1 VGVPLRWFMPPA
13 ASRCPRSKIALC
25 EKTRTEHPARHTH
38 KCRSLSDL
46 PPEIGLLT
54 QLNTLACHNNRL
66 KYIPS
71 EIGLCASLQV
81 RLRPCNGACRV
92 VAHGPRPRMCD
103 GAKDHAILLAYV
115 HRLTAVWQI
124 LTLNNN
130 CLLDTPLELGHCTKL
145 K

>member
-1 VGVPLRWFMPPA
+1 
-13 ASRCPRSKIALC
+13 
-25 EKTRTEHPARHTH
+25 
-38 KCRSLSDL
+38 
-46 PPEIGLLT
+46 
-54 QLNTLACHNNRL
+54 
-66 KYIPS
+66 
-71 EIGLCASLQV
+71 
-81 RLRPCNGACRV
+81 
-92 VAHGPRPRMCD
+92 MCD